1 MPSITI
7 EQIAE
12 IAQVSIATVSRVLN
26 NQPHVRAEVRERVLA
41 VMQEHHYTPQAA
53 ARTLAGQRPKVI
65 AVFISETTAT
75 IFRNP
80 TFSNLLQGMTEAC
93 NAKGYVLMVSLDSAN
108 RADDP
113 ATKLLHGRSV
123 DGRIVIPNTINDPL
137 LPQLIADRVPMVLV
151 GKHPLLHHIVTVDI
165 DHFAGSYQAV
175 RHLLAL
181 GHESVGM
188 IIGSLH
194 APASHDQIEGYQQ
207 AYREA
212 GLPIHPALIVTGAE
226 SEQGGQS
233 AIQQLLALQ
242 PRPTALFVSSA
253 VMATGVLRTLHEA
266 GLRIPDDIT
275 VVCFDD
281 VPTAASLNPSMTS
294 LHQPMYDLGTT
305 AANVL
310 IEMIE
315 GKTPSSENTI
325 LPISMIVRHEN
336 DECCTDEC

>member
-1 MPSITI
+1 MASLTI

-12 IAQVSIATVSRVLN
+12 LAHVSIATVSRVLN
-26 NQPHVRAEVRERVLA
+26 NQPHVRTEVRERVLA
-41 VMQEHHYTPQAA
+41 VMQEHHYTPHAA

-65 AVFISETTAT
+65 AVFISRTTAT

-80 TFSNLLQGMTEAC
+80 TFSHLLQGMTEAC

-113 ATKLLHGRSV
+113 ATKLLNGRSV

-151 GKHPLLHHIVTVDI
+151 GKHPLLHHIVSVDI

-175 RHLLAL
+175 HHLLKL
-181 GHESVGM
+181 GHQSVGM
-188 IIGSLH
+188 IVGSLH
-194 APASHDQIEGYQQ
+194 ALATHDQIEGYQQ

-212 GLPIHPALIVTGAE
+212 GLPIHPALIATGNE
-226 SEQGGQS
+226 TEQGGQA
-233 AIQQLLALQ
+233 AIEQLLALQ
-242 PRPTALFVSSA
+242 PRPSALFVSSA
-253 VMATGVLRTLHEA
+253 VMATGVLQTLHTQ
-266 GLRIPDDIT
+266 GLRVPDDIT

-294 LHQPMYDLGTT
+294 LHQPMYDLGAT

-310 IEMIE
+310 IDMIE

-336 DECCTDEC
+336 EVWGG